1 MIILRNL
8 AIGYR
13 QKESTKVV
21 AEHITAQIEAGV
33 LTCLIG
39 PNGVGK
45 STLLRTLSAFQPPL
59 GGQILISREGTDDG
73 DVDIATLSDRQLA
86 KMIGVVLTTK
96 LDVQNM
102 TVEELV
108 SLGRS
113 PYTGFWGRL
122 REEDRA
128 VVDES
133 LRMVGIETLR
143 ERMVQTLSDGERQKM
158 MIAKALAQQTPVIFL
173 DEPTA
178 FLDYPSKVD
187 MLQLLHQ
194 LSRETHKTIFLST
207 HDLELA
213 LQITDTLWLMQ
224 PHEAPV
230 IGTPRA
236 LADNGALSRFID
248 REGICFDRESLSIR
262 VTKH

>member
-1 MIILRNL
+1 MITLQDL
-8 AIGYR
+8 TIGYR
-13 QKESTKVV
+13 QKDNNKVV
-21 AEHITAQIEAGV
+21 AEHINAQIEAGV

-59 GGQILISREGTDDG
+59 GGQIVISKEDDADKG
-73 DVDIATLSDRQLA
+73 VDIATLTDKQLA

-96 LDVQNM
+96 PDVQNM
-102 TVEELV
+102 TVEEMV
-108 SLGRS
+108 ALGRS

-122 REEDRA
+122 RDEDKVIVEE
-128 VVDES
+128 S
-133 LRMVGIETLR
+133 IQMVGIESLK

-224 PHEAPV
+224 PQEAPV
-230 IGTPRA
+230 IGTPRQ

-262 VTKH
+262 VIKH

>member
-1 MIILRNL
+1 MIRYDDIS
-8 AIGYR
+8 IGYGSR
-13 QKESTKVV
+13 VLARGVSF
-21 AEHITAQIEAGV
+21 TADPGECILLA
-33 LTCLIG
+33 G
-39 PNGVGK
+39 PNGCGK
-45 STLLRTLSAFQPPL
+45 TTLLRALAGPSA
-59 GGQILISREGTDDG
+59 
-73 DVDIATLSDRQLA
+73 
-86 KMIGVVLTTK
+86 
-96 LDVQNM
+96 
-102 TVEELV
+102 
-108 SLGRS
+108 
-113 PYTGFWGRL
+113 
-122 REEDRA
+122 
-128 VVDES
+128 
-133 LRMVGIETLR
+133 RMVPTGIPKVKGFTVSDFIRTGCYKESNWRGKLSPETEARLQETLGLLGLEGLADR
-143 ERMVQTLSDGERQKM
+143 DLATLSDGEFQKAC
-158 MIAKALAQQTPVIFL
+158 IATALTRKAELLLL